1 VPGRVAGRPR
11 NAEYQ
16 EFPAADP
23 VGELASAIDPAAPFT
38 AALLLWSAWHGL
50 VSLRLHKTDWDW
62 GLSAE
67 EANARIITALTRA
80 AGASS
85 AAI

>member
-1 VPGRVAGRPR
+1 
-11 NAEYQ
+11 
-16 EFPAADP
+16 
-23 VGELASAIDPAAPFT
+23 
-38 AALLLWSAWHGL
+38 LLWSAWHGL